1 MLAEVAHLLVI
12 YIYSPIAA
20 RWGVYFLHGPRSCLR
35 PFRKFC
41 DCEAG
46 VAICFPPGASA
57 LGRGGAGRGEQV
69 VVGQVGR
76 RAFWRIKCTVGNLR
90 LCGAVGVANCFPANS
105 SGRAWW
111 GVVGRGR
118 GGGAGWGVLLCNI
131 APCQSSTHSHA
142 STLSRPA

>member
-12 YIYSPIAA
+12 YIYSPIAT
-20 RWGVYFLHGPRSCLR
+20 RCGVYFLHGTRSCLR

-69 VVGQVGR
+69 MVGQVGR
-76 RAFWRIKCTVGNLR
+76 RAFWHIKCTVGKSAIVWGGW
-90 LCGAVGVANCFPANS
+90 CGK
-105 SGRAWW
+105 
-111 GVVGRGR
+111 
-118 GGGAGWGVLLCNI
+118 LLSC
-131 APCQSSTHSHA
+131 
-142 STLSRPA
+142 